1 MRLRK
6 HSLLGLLVLGWVST
20 FMLVHVARSANLS
33 PDLQRYVGTWQAQ
46 FKGTTFVV
54 LRLREQD
61 SKLGGIVVH
70 ATHVQAD
77 PKGELLAVDITNVE
91 DKIVEAHATKD
102 KLIFNIAESADQGNL
117 VQCELTMTAKDAG
130 QLQMIVPAPGRQFKP
145 WRITRISRT
154 TR

>member
-6 HSLLGLLVLGWVST
+6 HSLLGFLVLGWVST
-20 FMLVHVARSANLS
+20 FMLVHVASSANLS

-46 FKGTTFVV
+46 FKDTTFVV
-54 LRLREQD
+54 LRLREQN
-61 SKLGGIVVH
+61 SKLGGTVVH

-102 KLIFNIAESADQGNL
+102 KLIVNIAESADQGNL
-117 VQCELTMTAKDAG
+117 SLKKTTAFSETGLRASGPDS
-130 QLQMIVPAPGRQFKP
+130 
-145 WRITRISRT
+145 WRNLAWFRGPFA
-154 TR
+154 

>member
-1 MRLRK
+1 
-6 HSLLGLLVLGWVST
+6 
-20 FMLVHVARSANLS
+20 MLAHFARSANLS
-33 PDLQRYVGTWQAQ
+33 PDLQRYAGTWQAQ

-61 SKLGGIVVH
+61 SKLDGTVVH

-102 KLIFNIAESADQGNL
+102 KLIFNVAESADQDNL
-117 VQCELTMTAKDAG
+117 VQCELTMTARDAG
-130 QLQMIVPAPGRQFKP
+130 QLLMIVPAPGRQFKP
-145 WRITRISRT
+145 WRINRISR
-154 TR
+154 

>member
-6 HSLLGLLVLGWVST
+6 HSLLGFLVLGWVST
-20 FMLVHVARSANLS
+20 FMLVHVASSANLS

-46 FKGTTFVV
+46 FKDTTFVV
-54 LRLREQD
+54 LRLREQN
-61 SKLGGIVVH
+61 SKLGGTVVH

-130 QLQMIVPAPGRQFKP
+130 QLQMIVPAPGSQFKP
-145 WRITRISRT
+145 WRINRISRN